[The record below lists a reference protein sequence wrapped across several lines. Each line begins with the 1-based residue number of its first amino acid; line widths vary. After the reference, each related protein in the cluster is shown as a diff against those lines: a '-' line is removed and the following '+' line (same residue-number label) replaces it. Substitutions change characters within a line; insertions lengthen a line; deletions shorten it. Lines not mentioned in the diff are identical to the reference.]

1 MGTELKAK
9 VGILEHRVASAD
21 ERREQLAER
30 EQLALDAVNA
40 ALRLFKENPTDKQQ
54 GAVDRAE
61 ARLAA
66 ARKVLHTSDSA
77 TELARRDLQDLH
89 RQQKQQAEH
98 AYQIRVQQ
106 HARLLAIQLP
116 ALVEQLRPLVL
127 RLSESVAFVDGID
140 PAVQDLGK
148 VLGYQVFGG
157 SNPRPFLIEHLDGV
171 KRKFRDE

>member
-1 MGTELKAK
+1 MLD
-9 VGILEHRVASAD
+9 VLVPVI
-21 ERREQLAER
+21 ERLAE
-30 EQLALDAVNA
+30 
-40 ALRLFKENPTDKQQ
+40 LRP
-54 GAVDRAE
+54 
-61 ARLAA
+61 
-66 ARKVLHTSDSA
+66 VLQVFVGDQVLET
-77 TELARRDLQDLH
+77 R
-89 RQQKQQAEH
+89 
-98 AYQIRVQQ
+98 RVQQ
-106 HARLLAIQLP
+106 RARLLASQLP

>member
-1 MGTELKAK
+1 
-9 VGILEHRVASAD
+9 
-21 ERREQLAER
+21 
-30 EQLALDAVNA
+30 
-40 ALRLFKENPTDKQQ
+40 
-54 GAVDRAE
+54 
-61 ARLAA
+61 LAA

-77 TELARRDLQDLH
+77 TELARRDLQDLR

-127 RLSESVAFVDGID
+127 RLSESVAFVDGVD

-157 SNPRPFLIEHLDGV
+157 SNPQPFLIEHLDGV

>member
-1 MGTELKAK
+1 MGTELNAK

-40 ALRLFKENPTDKQQ
+40 ALRLFTENPTDKQQ

-77 TELARRDLQDLH
+77 TELARR
-89 RQQKQQAEH
+89 
-98 AYQIRVQQ
+98 
-106 HARLLAIQLP
+106 
-116 ALVEQLRPLVL
+116 EQLRPLVL